1 MEFLVLPPDS
11 VIHLLME
18 LIVAPCGSQS
28 MNVCS
33 EVVMSGTRGSM
44 GHHLVDALHVLQT

>member
-1 MEFLVLPPDS
+1 MLPPDS

-18 LIVAPCGSQS
+18 LTVAPCGSQS

-33 EVVMSGTRGSM
+33 EVVMSGTRSSTMVYIG
-44 GHHLVDALHVLQT
+44 GELA